1 MIAGSEEES
10 RALMMNAAVRV
21 VAEYGMGGFT
31 TKKWAAEA
39 GVAEGSLYY
48 HFKSKN
54 DLLDQTFL
62 FINREIG
69 AAIGLNTDEKKSIG
83 SVEEVVDVYWRRF
96 YHYLI
101 AHPDRTKYFLRFRT
115 STNYREEIRD
125 TLAETYSGILDAMR
139 DVTLKNGYRKDIDWV
154 FYWGYVFD
162 ATISLAYR
170 VSTGSMSS
178 PENSEEM
185 FLRLL
190 MEGMV
195 TALKKV

>member
-1 MIAGSEEES
+1 M
-10 RALMMNAAVRV
+10 
-21 VAEYGMGGFT
+21 
-31 TKKWAAEA
+31 
-39 GVAEGSLYY
+39 
-48 HFKSKN
+48 
-54 DLLDQTFL
+54 
-62 FINREIG
+62 
-69 AAIGLNTDEKKSIG
+69 
-83 SVEEVVDVYWRRF
+83 
-96 YHYLI
+96 I